1 MSCGRQPV
9 GPGPVESRQH
19 TLSRS
24 HSEPIILC
32 QAGGRVV
39 VYFLLSG
46 CTAEVDDGNTE
57 QKALPSAYRASV
69 KRGRAAPPGDRVRM
83 FERFTAR
90 ARRVIFF
97 ARYEASVFGSN
108 TIETHHLLLALFRE
122 DRDLMR
128 RCVGS
133 LAEVYSAGFRFG
145 ALVGW
150 HVTPRMSM
158 NGELTL
164 DFMDADTDSSFVK
177 PHERYLDFALSPL
190 LHFRSGEIVVGP
202 KLGWFTNNR
211 SDSDDDRVV
220 YLTYGTRLGLGPHS
234 GQGLLLGI
242 NAGGFISVGKLAI
255 GLVASGTFRHFIT
268 VDCSGYGCGGQFSN
282 ATALSLSLASLF

>member
-1 MSCGRQPV
+1 MCWN
-9 GPGPVESRQH
+9 SRRNASTLASLMRRW
-19 TLSRS
+19 TLST
-24 HSEPIILC
+24 
-32 QAGGRVV
+32 G
-39 VYFLLSG
+39 
-46 CTAEVDDGNTE
+46 
-57 QKALPSAYRASV
+57 
-69 KRGRAAPPGDRVRM
+69 
-83 FERFTAR
+83 
-90 ARRVIFF
+90 
-97 ARYEASVFGSN
+97 
-108 TIETHHLLLALFRE
+108 LLALALAAPRLARGQAE
-122 DRDLMR
+122 EAPEPVADIAPAPASLPSTAPPVPASPAPAVAPTARTPPPVAVGRDHGLVLVPYFGFNLP
-128 RCVGS
+128 VGS

-282 ATALSLSLASLF
+282 ATALSLSLAALF